1 MRAQTRPLETIERH
15 GFSFIL
21 RLKAI
26 KNIHLRVYPNGKL
39 YISAPKHCSMQ
50 HILQFLDEKQAWIEK
65 HCPKAPPSHLHLFLG
80 QPYAISIHKGYTHP
94 KVSIDGQRIF
104 CFMKSEAPDEII
116 EKYLKKFYKE
126 ELQKR
131 IPPLIQK
138 WEPIM
143 GVRVESFYIRDMAS
157 RWGSC
162 HTQQRRI
169 CLNLQ
174 LIKKPIECIE
184 YVLVHEMVHLLE
196 PSHNP
201 RFHRL
206 MSQFLPNWPIFKQR
220 LSQSPEVFA

>member
-1 MRAQTRPLETIERH
+1 MSAPILHQEIIERH

-21 RLKAI
+21 RLKPI

-39 YISAPKHCSMQ
+39 FISAPKNCSRE
-50 HILQFLDEKQAWIEK
+50 HILKFLDDKHAWI
-65 HCPKAPPSHLHLFLG
+65 HQYCPKPHPAHLYFFLG
-80 QPYAISIHKGYTHP
+80 EAYALSIHKGYTHP
-94 KVSIDGQRIF
+94 KVSIDGQHIF
-104 CFMKSEAPDEII
+104 CFMESDATDDVI
-116 EKYLKKFYKE
+116 EKHLQKFYKE

-131 IPPLIQK
+131 IPALIQK

-143 GVRVESFYIRDMAS
+143 GVQVKSFYIRNMTS

-162 HTQQRRI
+162 HTQENRI

-174 LIKKPIECIE
+174 LIKKPMACIE

-206 MSQFLPNWPIFKQR
+206 MSQFLPNWPALKQR
-220 LSQSPEVFA
+220 LSQSPEVIA